1 MSSALLEVPE
11 HVAIIMDGNGRW
23 ATRRGHPRPV
33 GHLAGARATRR
44 VVTAAARAGVR
55 TLTLYA
61 FSADNWRRPAAEV
74 DALMALFARYLAT
87 EADRCTR
94 DGVRLQVIGRRDR
107 LSRLLRE
114 TIEHAEQR
122 TAHGDLLRVRIAID
136 YSAREAMLTAARA
149 LETTAATHEGAI
161 GREATGADAQPT
173 GSDREAFAAA
183 LARALHDPEPVRDV
197 DLLIRSG
204 GELRLSDFLLWECAY
219 AELWFT
225 DVFWPDFSA
234 RHLRDA
240 LAAFAR
246 RQRRFGAVAPSTDL
260 ATAAA

>member
-1 MSSALLEVPE
+1 
-11 HVAIIMDGNGRW
+11 MDGNGRW
-23 ATRRGHPRPV
+23 ATRRGQPRPV

-44 VVTAAARAGVR
+44 VVTAVAKAGVR

-87 EADRCTR
+87 EADRCAR
-94 DGVRLQVIGRRDR
+94 DGVRLQIIGRRDR
-107 LSRLLRE
+107 LSDTLRR

-122 TAHGDLLRVRIAID
+122 TSHGMRLRVRVAID
-136 YSAREAMLTAARA
+136 YSARDALLAAAHTLGRD
-149 LETTAATHEGAI
+149 AAT
-161 GREATGADAQPT
+161 DAAGP
-173 GSDREAFAAA
+173 DREALAQA
-183 LARALHDPEPVRDV
+183 LAAALHDPIPVEDV

-225 DVFWPDFSA
+225 DALWPDFSV

-240 LAAFAR
+240 LAAFER
-246 RQRRFGAVAPSTDL
+246 RQRRFGAVDSASVEPED
-260 ATAAA
+260 ARRCA